1 MTWFN
6 ILPEPRVLHLVSL
19 RNLFHYITKSLWEP
33 NYHWV
38 LRSPWWSC
46 NISCPVN
53 YAASWQYKVCIKYC
67 PMSQSQHQTRRQT
80 GCLITLVK
88 NIWCSSWK
96 YLVSQSRSWTDVFSA
111 STPMC
116 LEITLFRKLL
126 QRKMLSF
133 RGNDINNNWKLWNL
147 FSGFLLNGLCI
158 FCCIDILC
166 ILQCIH
172 YKSKDI
178 QIKILK
184 LHST

>member
-1 MTWFN
+1 MTLLK

-19 RNLFHYITKSLWEP
+19 RNLFHYITNSLWEP
-33 NYHWV
+33 NCHYHWV

-53 YAASWQYKVCIKYC
+53 YVASWQYKVSIKYC

-116 LEITLFRKLL
+116 LEITLFRKQL

-133 RGNDINNNWKLWNL
+133 RGNDINNNWKLLNIL
-147 FSGFLLNGLCI
+147 SGKFFWMSFAFLVVL
-158 FCCIDILC
+158 
-166 ILQCIH
+166 
-172 YKSKDI
+172 
-178 QIKILK
+178 
-184 LHST
+184 

>member
-1 MTWFN
+1 MVDN
-6 ILPEPRVLHLVSL
+6 INQVDYCQWPDIISYL
-19 RNLFHYITKSLWEP
+19 NQGYFILFLSGTYFTSSQTVRCYTGIMGAQLS
-33 NYHWV
+33 

-96 YLVSQSRSWTDVFSA
+96 YLVSQSGSWTNVFSA
-111 STPMC
+111 STLMC

-133 RGNDINNNWKLWNL
+133 RGNDINI
-147 FSGFLLNGLCI
+147 SI
-158 FCCIDILC
+158 
-166 ILQCIH
+166 
-172 YKSKDI
+172 
-178 QIKILK
+178 
-184 LHST
+184 